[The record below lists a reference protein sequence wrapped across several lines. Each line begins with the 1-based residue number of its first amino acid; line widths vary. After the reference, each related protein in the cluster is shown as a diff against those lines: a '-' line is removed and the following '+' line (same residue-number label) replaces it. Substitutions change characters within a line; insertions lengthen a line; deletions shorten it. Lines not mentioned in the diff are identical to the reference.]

1 MHKYEAMFIFKPDLT
16 EDQRKA
22 LVVQVSEI
30 ITKNGGKVGIMDIWS
45 ERRKM
50 TFHIKKLDE
59 GVYYL
64 ARFELPTEG
73 IGKIKY
79 AFKLN
84 ESILRVLVTSQK

>member
-1 MHKYEAMFIFKPDLT
+1 MHKYEGMFIFKPDLT

-22 LVVQVSEI
+22 LVVQVGEV
-30 ITKNGGKVGIMDIWS
+30 ITKNGGKMGTMDIWS

-50 TFHIKKLDE
+50 MFNIKKSEE

-64 ARFELPTEG
+64 ARFELPTDAM
-73 IGKIKY
+73 GKIKY

-84 ESILRVLVTSQK
+84 ESILRVMITAQK

>member
-1 MHKYEAMFIFKPDLT
+1 MHKYEGMFIFKPDLT

-22 LVVQVSEI
+22 LVAQVGEVIS
-30 ITKNGGKVGIMDIWS
+30 KNGGKMGIMDIWS

-50 TFHIKKLDE
+50 TFRIKKLDE

-64 ARFELPTEG
+64 ARFELPPEA
-73 IGKIKY
+73 IGKVKY

-84 ESILRVLVTSQK
+84 ESILRVMVTSQK